1 MQRSKLISY
10 IKHPELLHNLSID
23 ELKNWVEEFPYSQ
36 NLRTLLAKKVKDEG
50 LEDQFPE
57 VFHDAALFSTDRSKL
72 YDNLNT
78 SVLPED
84 TEDENIL
91 SLGEEISQGESLSI
105 ENVDPLVL
113 DEEEKDEP
121 ATKYE
126 TENKE
131 QVEENGVNAME
142 DMAEKP
148 SVEPVSEIID
158 NESEPSEIGLSQFS
172 QWLIDIERKDE
183 IELDEEEG
191 DEVISESLAK
201 ILESQGHNK
210 KAIRMYQKLS
220 LNYPEKSSYFAAQIE
235 KIRNK

>member
-57 VFHDAALFSTDRSKL
+57 VFHDAALYSTDRSKL
-72 YDNLNT
+72 YDNLNV
-78 SVLPED
+78 SVLSEQS
-84 TEDENIL
+84 EEESIL

-105 ENVDPLVL
+105 ETEDQVVL

-121 ATKYE
+121 ATEYE
-126 TENKE
+126 TEGEK
-131 QVEENGVNAME
+131 QVEENGVSVIE
-142 DMAEKP
+142 DMEEKP
-148 SVEPVSEIID
+148 SIEPTSKIID
-158 NESEPSEIGLSQFS
+158 NELEHSEIGLSQFS
-172 QWLIDIERKDE
+172 QWLIDIERNDE
-183 IELDEEEG
+183 VDLDEEEG
-191 DEVISESLAK
+191 EEVISESLAK

>member
-36 NLRTLLAKKVKDEG
+36 NLRTLLAKKIKDEG
-50 LEDQFPE
+50 LEEDYPE
-57 VFHDAALFSTDRSKL
+57 VFHDAALYSTDRTKL
-72 YDNLNT
+72 YNNLNSSIGDQKDT
-78 SVLPED
+78 IEKTDITTKVIADDLGPE
-84 TEDENIL
+84 
-91 SLGEEISQGESLSI
+91 EEPVYLHEESLMNDNDDLDYHDS
-105 ENVDPLVL
+105 VDLNQ
-113 DEEEKDEP
+113 EESAND
-121 ATKYE
+121 
-126 TENKE
+126 ENKE
-131 QVEENGVNAME
+131 INAEIGMSVDVAPENGKE
-142 DMAEKP
+142 SSK
-148 SVEPVSEIID
+148 SGLSEF
-158 NESEPSEIGLSQFS
+158 SRWLIGL
-172 QWLIDIERKDE
+172 ERDEE
-183 IELDEEEG
+183 IESDDDSE